1 MADTPLG
8 QVRGFAMMLHLPDVD
23 AALLE
28 YVSTAPGAHGGG
40 GLGGA
45 LYETVRD
52 EALSLGV
59 SGLFFECL
67 VDEPA
72 LISDAAALKN
82 NPRLADMERW
92 SDGWPVKRLGVETPK
107 LPASPAR
114 PSRSCGPRA
123 IRRGSTWCW
132 IAAPTSAPTSS
143 RAS

>member
-1 MADTPLG
+1 MLRIRKLQDTTSPANREAIAQVQAILRAQFPLAQAADLAKIPRQLEDPLAHGYRSVLWVADTPLG

-28 YVSTAPGAHGGG
+28 YVSIAPGAHGGG

-72 LISDAAALKN
+72 LIS
-82 NPRLADMERW
+82 EI
-92 SDGWPVKRLGVETPK
+92 G
-107 LPASPAR
+107 
-114 PSRSCGPRA
+114 
-123 IRRGSTWCW
+123 
-132 IAAPTSAPTSS
+132 
-143 RAS
+143 RASCRERV